1 MLLPYVSM
9 SFPQLLLLSCGKPLI
24 FVILSL
30 INSELNVLVFS
41 KRFPQCC
48 IKPLLICGISV
59 NKGVIICGEFMLEM
73 VEKLG
78 HLNVRF
84 CSDVSERSITRSER
98 NYKTFDVKLHM

>member
-1 MLLPYVSM
+1 MLLPNVYLG
-9 SFPQLLLLSCGKPLI
+9 FPQLLLLSCGKPLL

-59 NKGVIICGEFMLEM
+59 NKGVIICGELLLEM
-73 VEKLG
+73 VCNLM
-78 HLNVRF
+78 V
-84 CSDVSERSITRSER
+84 
-98 NYKTFDVKLHM
+98 